1 MGGVEIEARGVTVG
15 YGPEQDR
22 GLALNDV
29 TVRAR
34 PGEIVAVLGPNGA
47 GKSTLLK
54 VLALLLR
61 PERGEVY
68 VNGVAAARLP
78 RRELAHW
85 RRRIGFVPDTPVVFN
100 LLTGREML
108 HYVGELYGRPRQ
120 VVVER
125 VAELLP
131 RFRFT
136 SEADLFVR
144 TYSQGMRKK
153 LSLMAALVVDPELLL
168 ADEPSNSLD
177 PEAVV
182 TMGELLAESRRR
194 GAAIVLSTHLLALAE
209 EVADRVVLMHR
220 GRVMG
225 EVQPRSG
232 TPMPVADLES
242 WFREAVEG
250 R

>member
-1 MGGVEIEARGVTVG
+1 MSGVEIEARGVTVA
-15 YGPEQDR
+15 YGPVEDR
-22 GLALNDV
+22 GLALDDV

-34 PGEIVAVLGPNGA
+34 PGEIVVLLGPNGA

-68 VNGVAAARLP
+68 VNGLPAARLA
-78 RRELAHW
+78 RGELAQW

-108 HYVGELYGRPRQ
+108 YYVGELYGRPRRL
-120 VVVER
+120 VEGR
-125 VAELLP
+125 VEELIE
-131 RFRFT
+131 RFRFAA
-136 SEADLFVR
+136 EADLFVR

-153 LSLMAALVVDPELLL
+153 LSLMAAWVVEPELLL

-182 TMGELLAESRRR
+182 TMRELFSENRQR
-194 GAAIVLSTHLLALAE
+194 GATIILSTHLLALAE
-209 EVADRVVLMHR
+209 EVADRVVLVHR
-220 GRVMG
+220 GRVMR
-225 EVQPRSG
+225 ELLPTPG
-232 TPMPVADLES
+232 TPLRAAGLED

-250 R
+250 